1 MDIGSSERLTMQN
14 FQIPDTAE
22 TRIYTKVALSNPLL
36 RQNRFTASRPDAVR
50 VAPISAKTRTIKQQT
65 SSEGGW
71 VLRSGRGQLRET
83 GSTSAIRRST
93 FPKQH

>member
-1 MDIGSSERLTMQN
+1 MDIGSSKRLAMQN
-14 FQIPDTAE
+14 LQITAE

-36 RQNRFTASRPDAVR
+36 RQNRFTASRPDIVL
-50 VAPISAKTRTIKQQT
+50 VAPISAKTIKQQT
-65 SSEGGW
+65 SNGGEW